1 MIVRH
6 LKSVALMALVAQVA
20 PTALVALVT
29 LIGSPGG
36 PGCPGGTCVHG
47 VTCCTCGPCC
57 CFFFLQHIFTVI
69 KTSGGACYKLKLT
82 NIFWVQKF
90 ST

>member
-29 LIGSPGG
+29 LIG
-36 PGCPGGTCVHG
+36 CPGGTCVHG
-47 VTCCTCGPCC
+47 CTCGPCC
-57 CFFFLQHIFTVI
+57 CFFFLQHIFTVHVI
-69 KTSGGACYKLKLT
+69 S
-82 NIFWVQKF
+82 
-90 ST
+90 